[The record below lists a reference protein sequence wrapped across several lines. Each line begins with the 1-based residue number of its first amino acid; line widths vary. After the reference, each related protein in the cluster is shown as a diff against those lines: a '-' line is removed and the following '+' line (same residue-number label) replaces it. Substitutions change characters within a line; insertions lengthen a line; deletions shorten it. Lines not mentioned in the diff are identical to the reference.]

1 MFKISRKAAG
11 ALLAAVG
18 VSVCLLSLKD
28 LRAGRRDGYAAE
40 KGTPSYQTPAPPE
53 GTVSVNEGDAE
64 ELTRI
69 PGIGE
74 TMAALI
80 LEERDRNGPFFY
92 PEDLLTVRGI
102 GPGKLEKIRPLLDLR
117 AGGEK
122 ED

>member
-18 VSVCLLSLKD
+18 VGVCLLSLKD

-74 TMAALI
+74 TMA
-80 LEERDRNGPFFY
+80 RRFWTNGRRTAPSS
-92 PEDLLTVRGI
+92 
-102 GPGKLEKIRPLLDLR
+102 IRR
-117 AGGEK
+117 IC
-122 ED
+122 